1 MSTIALQRPK
11 KLHQPKPQA
20 GVAVLTALLL
30 VTLLLVTISS
40 LRIQQEVQI
49 RLIENQRMRIQA
61 RSTLLG
67 ALDYSKLI
75 LNEDAKNSIKD
86 DLTEP
91 WATVIAETP
100 VTTYAEKGE
109 RDNELNPPTLSG
121 RITDATSRY
130 NLTNLA
136 LNRVIDKREVAVLK
150 KLLTNLRQ
158 NPELADAIALAVA
171 SGQTLPVAPQENPA
185 DPNNQN
191 GGGTQDNPTNPNN
204 PNNPNNPSNPN
215 NPTNPTPG
223 LEKPVPLN
231 PTNTPATLTELDD
244 LLNIRGIDPT
254 ILESLKNYVIFLP
267 RSTANLI
274 TINVNTTT
282 AEVLSARIDTLSL
295 SQAKSIILA
304 RDRATFK
311 DLPDFASRLENLTG
325 VKASNTNTLATT
337 TQYFIINGKSRSE
350 KATMETNALV
360 ERSAAGIRVIW
371 LREI

>member
-1 MSTIALQRPK
+1 
-11 KLHQPKPQA
+11 
-20 GVAVLTALLL
+20 
-30 VTLLLVTISS
+30 
-40 LRIQQEVQI
+40 
-49 RLIENQRMRIQA
+49 
-61 RSTLLG
+61 LG

-75 LNEDAKNSIKD
+75 LNEDAKNSVND

-158 NPELADAIALAVA
+158 NPELAEAIALAVA
-171 SGQTLPVAPQENPA
+171 SGQTLPIAPPETPA
-185 DPNNQN
+185 D
-191 GGGTQDNPTNPNN
+191 PNN
-204 PNNPNNPSNPN
+204 PNNPNNPNTPNNQNNQNNPNNPNNPSDPNNANNPN
-215 NPTNPTPG
+215 NPTTG
-223 LEKPVPLN
+223 FEKPVPLTPN
-231 PTNTPATLTELDD
+231 TTPATLTEFDD
-244 LLNIRGIDPT
+244 LLTIQNINPT
-254 ILESLKNYVIFLP
+254 VLESLKNYVIFLP

-274 TINVNTTT
+274 TINVNTTS

-304 RDRATFK
+304 RDRATFR
-311 DLPDFASRLENLTG
+311 DLPDFTSRLENLTG
-325 VKASNTNTLATT
+325 IKPSNTNTLATT
-337 TQYFIINGKSRSE
+337 TQYFIINGRSRSE
-350 KATMETNALV
+350 KATLETNALV